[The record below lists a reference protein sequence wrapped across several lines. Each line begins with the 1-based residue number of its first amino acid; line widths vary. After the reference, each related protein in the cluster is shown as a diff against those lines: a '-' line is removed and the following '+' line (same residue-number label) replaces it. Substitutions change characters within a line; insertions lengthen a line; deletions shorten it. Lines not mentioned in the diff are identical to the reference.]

1 MKENGVIVSKKN
13 DFVVIEV
20 TRSSACG
27 DKCDSCGSN
36 CEKKVMKAEVKN
48 RLNAEIGDS
57 VEVEVADKSILKAG
71 MIVYIMPLVF
81 LSIGVW
87 LGSLVG
93 NSLENINGEL
103 IGIAMGIV
111 FMAISLLFLKRIDIS
126 IKKNSK
132 YQLYMSRIL

>member
-1 MKENGVIVSKKN
+1 
-13 DFVVIEV
+13 
-20 TRSSACG
+20 
-27 DKCDSCGSN
+27 
-36 CEKKVMKAEVKN
+36 MKAEVKN

-93 NSLENINGEL
+93 NSLENINAEL
-103 IGIAMGIV
+103 IAIAMGIV
-111 FMAISLLFLKRIDIS
+111 FMVISMLFLKRIDIS